1 MRISDWSSDVCSS
14 DLADVLPHVERR
26 HGQHF
31 EPLWL
36 DIAGDVIEQLR
47 RVAPRARVG
56 GEEAEVGIDAR
67 GDRVIVAGAEV
78 AIGAIALPLAAHDHR
93 DLRVRLPLDE
103 AVDDLHAGAFEL
115 VRWEEHTAE

>member
-1 MRISDWSSDVCSS
+1 MRISDWSSDVWLFRSNLCV
-14 DLADVLPHVERR
+14 DQIADVLPHVERR

-56 GEEAEVGIDAR
+56 GAEAEVGIDAR
-67 GDRVIVAGAEV
+67 GARVIVAGAEV
-78 AIGAIALPLAAHDHR
+78 AIGAIALTLAATDHR
-93 DLRVRLPLDE
+93 GKNGRPAGRESVRQE
-103 AVDDLHAGAFEL
+103 V
-115 VRWEEHTAE
+115 